1 MADST
6 TLEKQLEREI
16 LARESAE
23 KLLAERTTDLQE
35 TTNALQHRA
44 QLLGDKTATLRQV
57 QLELEQ
63 LRLRLILSEKMAAV
77 GQLASGAAQQIQQPL
92 GFIAENLNRLDDYLD
107 DLHLVIDQQ
116 DQCLKSPGYFRLF
129 KAGQGAKITQLKKLK
144 KKLNVD
150 FLVADMTSLLDDCID
165 GALSAQKMIDDLCE
179 FSRTENTGLAEED
192 INDLLDRTVN
202 LASNELHYRADVVKQ
217 YGNLPKI
224 LCDGGRLVH
233 AFLNILLNAA
243 EAIESK
249 GTITLRTG
257 VHSSM
262 LWIDIADT
270 GPGIPE
276 DKLGKIFDPFFTS
289 KEAGTGSGLGLHQV
303 KLAVEAHHGRTTV
316 MSRMGQGTT
325 FRVMLPVDRYGD
337 LAAN

>member
-1 MADST
+1 MAHSSR
-6 TLEKQLEREI
+6 LEQKLQQEI
-16 LARESAE
+16 LARKNAE
-23 KLLAERTTDLQE
+23 KLLAERTADLQD
-35 TTNALQHRA
+35 TDNTLQHRA
-44 QLLGDKTATLRQV
+44 QILVDKTATLRQE

-63 LRLRLILSEKMAAV
+63 VRLRLIISEKMAAI

-92 GFIAENLNRLDDYLD
+92 GFISGNLNMLDDYLD

-116 DQCLKSPGYFRLF
+116 DQCLKTSGYFHLF
-129 KAGQGAKITQLKKLK
+129 KSGQSAKITKLKKLK
-144 KKLNVD
+144 KKLNFD
-150 FLVADMTSLLDDCID
+150 FLAADMTSLLDDCID

-202 LASNELHYRADVVKQ
+202 LASSELYYRADDVRQ

-243 EAIESK
+243 EAIKCK

-289 KEAGTGSGLGLHQV
+289 KESGTVSGLGLHQV
-303 KLAVEAHHGRTTV
+303 KLAVEAHDGRTTV
-316 MSRMGQGTT
+316 MPRMGQGTT
-325 FRVMLPVDRYGD
+325 FRVMLPIDRYGD
-337 LAAN
+337 MASN